1 MLPST
6 STSLFP
12 NRTRPGPRDAYC
24 LRAADAARSLNYRIK
39 LFVFVLCA
47 LAILFLLN
55 TGHSALNTISRLDQ
69 VEAERDQWQRPTEV
83 LHALDIKPGDV
94 VVDLGCGSGYF
105 ALRLSPQAGKDGRV
119 LAEDIR
125 RLPLVFLWFRTIL
138 KSDRNITVV
147 HGELTDPHL
156 PVQRV
161 NEVLIANTYHELT
174 DSQVILVHVRQA
186 LVSGG
191 RLVVVDRAPNPADI
205 SSSRLAGHEISAEQ
219 VEKEL
224 RRAQFEI
231 VTLQNNFIDKDPDSE
246 SWWLIVA
253 RKP

>member
-1 MLPST
+1 
-6 STSLFP
+6 
-12 NRTRPGPRDAYC
+12 
-24 LRAADAARSLNYRIK
+24 LNYRCK
-39 LFVFVLCA
+39 LLLFVLCL
-47 LAILFLLN
+47 LAIFFLFN
-55 TGHSALNTISRLDQ
+55 TGYSALNTISRLDQ
-69 VEAERDQWQRPTEV
+69 VEAERDQWQHPTEV

-105 ALRLSPQAGKDGRV
+105 ALRLSSQVGKDGRV

-138 KSDRNITVV
+138 KSERNITVI
-147 HGELTDPHL
+147 HGDVTDPHL
-156 PVQRV
+156 PPERV

-174 DSQVILVHVRQA
+174 DSQAILAHVRQA

-191 RLVVVDRAPNPADI
+191 RLVVVDRAPNPADTGA
-205 SSSRLAGHEISAEQ
+205 SLAEHEISAGQ
-219 VEKEL
+219 VEDEL
-224 RRAQFEI
+224 RRAHFEI
-231 VTLQNNFIDKDPDSE
+231 VTLQNNFIDKDPDNE

>member
-1 MLPST
+1 
-6 STSLFP
+6 
-12 NRTRPGPRDAYC
+12 
-24 LRAADAARSLNYRIK
+24 LNYRIK

-47 LAILFLLN
+47 LAIFFLFN
-55 TGHSALNTISRLDQ
+55 TGYSALNTISRLDQ
-69 VEAERDQWQRPTEV
+69 VEAERDRWQRPAEV

-105 ALRLSPQAGKDGRV
+105 ALRLSPQAGKNGRI

-138 KSDRNITVV
+138 KNERNITVI
-147 HGELTDPHL
+147 HGDVTDPHL
-156 PVQRV
+156 PPERV
-161 NEVLIANTYHELT
+161 NEVLVANTYHELT
-174 DSQVILVHVRQA
+174 DSQAILAHVRES
-186 LVSGG
+186 LMSSG

-205 SSSRLAGHEISAEQ
+205 GASRLAEHEISAQQ
-219 VEKEL
+219 VEREL

-231 VTLQNNFIDKDPDSE
+231 VTLQNNFIDKDPDNE

>member
-1 MLPST
+1 M
-6 STSLFP
+6 FAEV
-12 NRTRPGPRDAYC
+12 PRG
-24 LRAADAARSLNYRIK
+24 SILNYRLK
-39 LFVFVLCA
+39 LLLFFLCA
-47 LAILFLLN
+47 LVIFFLFN
-55 TGHSALNTISRLDQ
+55 TGYSALNTISRLDQ
-69 VEAERDQWQRPTEV
+69 VEAERDQWQHPAGV

-105 ALRLSPQAGKDGRV
+105 ALRLSPQAAKNGRV

-125 RLPLVFLWFRTIL
+125 GLPLVFLWFRTIL
-138 KSDRNITVV
+138 KSERNINVI
-147 HGELTDPHL
+147 HGDVTDPHL
-156 PVQRV
+156 PQERV
-161 NEVLIANTYHELT
+161 NEVLIANTYHELA
-174 DSQVILVHVRQA
+174 DPQAILRHVRES
-186 LVSGG
+186 LISSG

-205 SSSRLAGHEISAEQ
+205 STSRLAEHEISAQQ

-231 VTLQNNFIDKDPDSE
+231 VTLQNNFIDKDPDNE